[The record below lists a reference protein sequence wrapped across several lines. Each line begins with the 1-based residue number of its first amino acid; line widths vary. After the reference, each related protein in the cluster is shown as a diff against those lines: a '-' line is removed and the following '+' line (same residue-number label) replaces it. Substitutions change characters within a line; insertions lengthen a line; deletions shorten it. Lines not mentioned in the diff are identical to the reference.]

1 MQNFPLVSVICLAY
15 NHEAYVVEAL
25 ESVLNQSYPNI
36 ELLIADDCSSDASV
50 TVIENWLQHHP
61 TILFFSNKKNLGN
74 TKTFNTVAKHAKGD
88 YIIDLAA
95 DDVLLPDCVSRQITA
110 FQNSKYPN
118 LGIVYGNLIQID
130 EAGSYL
136 NDYYT
141 AEDTPES
148 GNIYKMVIGRTT
160 KICSVSSMVKKT
172 VFETIGYYDENLAYE
187 DLDLWI
193 RASRVFDFEYIPE
206 ILVKKRELPTSLSA
220 HFTKKNSKK
229 SKRLNQSTYQI
240 LKKAFELNR
249 TKEEHKALLG
259 RIRFELYKFITSRNF
274 VLTGKLLLLE
284 MKVRWKS
291 IM

>member
-36 ELLIADDCSSDASV
+36 ELIIADDCSSDASV
-50 TVIENWLQHHP
+50 AVIENWLQHHP

-74 TKTFNTVAKHAKGD
+74 TKTFNNAAKHAKGD

-95 DDVLLPDCVSRQITA
+95 DDVLLPDCVSRQIAA
-110 FQNSKYPN
+110 FQNTKYPN

-130 EAGSYL
+130 GTGTYL

-148 GNIYKMVIGRTT
+148 GNIYRMVIGRTT

-193 RASRVFDFEYIPE
+193 SASRVFDFEYIPE

-220 HFTKKNSKK
+220 HFTKKNNKK
-229 SKRLNQSTYQI
+229 AKRLNESTYQI

>member
-36 ELLIADDCSSDASV
+36 ELLIADDFSSDASV
-50 TVIENWLQHHP
+50 AVIENWLLHHP
-61 TILFFSNKKNLGN
+61 NILFFSNQKNLGN
-74 TKTFNTVAKHAKGD
+74 TKTFNNAVKHAKGE

-95 DDVLLPDCVSRQITA
+95 DDVLLPDCVSRQIAA
-110 FQNSKYPN
+110 FQNTKYPN
-118 LGIVYGNLIQID
+118 LGLVYGNLIQID
-130 EAGSYL
+130 ETGSYL

-141 AEDTPES
+141 AEDSPES
-148 GNIYKMVIGRTT
+148 GNIYTMVIGRTT

-172 VFETIGYYDENLAYE
+172 VFETVGYYDENLAYE

-220 HFTKKNSKK
+220 HFTKKNNKK
-229 SKRLNQSTYQI
+229 NKRLNESTYQI

-274 VLTGKLLLLE
+274 VLIGKLLLLE
-284 MKVRWKS
+284 MKVRLKS
-291 IM
+291 L